1 MNINR
6 DNQIK
11 KQKLNNRS
19 QALENQIETMLDD
32 IMREEEDDNQINF
45 RFDDDESSSENEEEN
60 LLICMPEENEK
71 NNSNFFNM
79 SQSDIDLNNYNNN
92 NYKIFPIHR
101 HDKKYST
108 VSFKGEENFDNNNNY
123 TFNNNSNLNLFSP
136 NYSFKNSNGNNFNCQ
151 NQKYTFVNN
160 NYNNNLINQKS
171 SFSTNYSTFSRNDLR
186 RKTYESNNDDFIE
199 NNFNVNLNLNPNNSM
214 FNGIQTYNN
223 NINKNSSNINQN
235 NYFLINNQNL
245 NFGINN
251 NSFLFMNNNKLL
263 SQDYNNNNNNYNNG
277 FVNISSKFTNKNDIN
292 INNNIEIHKKFLTQ
306 SIPEGTNMQIE
317 ILLYELNLSL
327 TKNEKIDYFIFNKIQ
342 GNFVNII
349 KTHRGSRIFQNYL
362 KNTHSDIIHQI
373 FQEINPSLK
382 ELIID
387 PYANYFCKR
396 FFNFLN
402 QKDKIDFLLSISN
415 SLTKLSINNIGT
427 YPIQGIIEQI
437 GSKNEKKIIINGI
450 KDSINELCFDT
461 YGTHVLEKI
470 ISCFEEEFTG
480 FIFDFVEKNFLNL
493 SNHINGICI
502 VKKILS
508 LTYKKDI
515 HDKLKNIIKENAF
528 NLIQHSYGNYVIQV
542 IIETWDLNEIMEI
555 LSIFK
560 NKYTILSMSKYSS
573 NVVERCIEKNNIIL
587 KEYIK
592 EICDNGRIA
601 EIMKNNFGNY
611 VIQKAL
617 KISSNEDKKK
627 LAFEVERNIFKLN
640 DKKLILKWK
649 SIVYPHL
656 ENKNSIIN

>member
-1 MNINR
+1 MNVKN
-6 DNQIK
+6 NQLKDK
-11 KQKLNNRS
+11 KQNDQSKE
-19 QALENQIETMLDD
+19 LENQIETMLDD
-32 IMREEEDDNQINF
+32 IMKEEEDENQINF
-45 RFDDDESSSENEEEN
+45 ELEDDENSSENEENN
-60 LLICMPEENEK
+60 LMICMPEESEK
-71 NNSNFFNM
+71 NFSYLFNM
-79 SQSDIDLNNYNNN
+79 SQSDIELNNYNNN
-92 NYKIFPIHR
+92 KYNIFPIHR
-101 HDKKYST
+101 NEKKYST
-108 VSFKGEENFDNNNNY
+108 VSFQGEDNLDDNFNY
-123 TFNNNSNLNLFSP
+123 NNNSNLNFFFP
-136 NYSFKNSNGNNFNCQ
+136 NYPYRNSNVHNFNFQ
-151 NQKYTFVNN
+151 NQKYSFFNN
-160 NYNNNLINQKS
+160 NNNNLINQKS

-186 RKTYESNNDDFIE
+186 RKTYESNNDEVLE

-214 FNGIQTYNN
+214 YSEIQSYNKNINN
-223 NINKNSSNINQN
+223 NNSNNINQN
-235 NYFLINNQNL
+235 NLFLLNNQNVNL
-245 NFGINN
+245 GMNN
-251 NSFLFMNNNKLL
+251 NSFLLMNNNQLL
-263 SQDYNNNNNNYNNG
+263 KQENNNNSNNSLLNMSSRFINQND
-277 FVNISSKFTNKNDIN
+277 FNINKN
-292 INNNIEIHKKFLTQ
+292 NNNSQFHKKFLTT
-306 SIPEGTNMQIE
+306 SIPQGSNIQIE

-327 TKNEKIDYFIFNKIQ
+327 TKNEKIDHFIFNKLQ
-342 GNFVNII
+342 HNFVNII

-450 KDSINELCFDT
+450 KDSINELCYDT

-508 LTYKKDI
+508 LTHKKDI
-515 HDKLKNIIKENAF
+515 HDKLKKIIKENAF
-528 NLIQHSYGNYVIQV
+528 NLIQHAYGNYVIQV
-542 IIETWDLNEIMEI
+542 IVENWDLNEILEI

-560 NKYTILSMSKYSS
+560 NNYTILSKSKYSS
-573 NVVERCIEKNNIIL
+573 NVVERCIEKHQMIL
-587 KEYIK
+587 KEYIN

-617 KISSNEDKKK
+617 KISLNEDKKK
-627 LAFEVERNIFKLN
+627 LACEVERNIYKLN

-649 SIVYPHL
+649 NIVSPHL
-656 ENKNSIIN
+656 